1 MRKDRVRFQC
11 AFCGQI
17 SEGSADCVGAE
28 GDCPSCGKSFRL
40 EALGEVPIKKPNC
53 LKCYLDMFKRYVG
66 FRGRSCRREF
76 WWAFLLNTIV
86 SFVLAIVDEA
96 VFGIYFLVALLPL
109 MAIQVRRLHDTSKSG
124 WWVFLLPMPILNIA
138 YLVWLAT
145 DGDKGKNRFGN
156 DPLARFWHCNQIGK

>member
-1 MRKDRVRFQC
+1 
-11 AFCGQI
+11 
-17 SEGSADCVGAE
+17 
-28 GDCPSCGKSFRL
+28 
-40 EALGEVPIKKPNC
+40 
-53 LKCYLDMFKRYVG
+53 MFKRYVG

-145 DGDKGKNRFGN
+145 DGDKGKNRFGD
-156 DPLARFWHCNQIGK
+156 DPKWR